1 MNERQTLFESYDDI
15 YVNVHS
21 TNNGNVIH
29 IPCSSKEDKFGFNIL
44 GIKEEKRCYH
54 PYLSILALV
63 YNFFIRCSSVNID
76 KIFNL
81 NTLVYNHNYNI
92 VFKYIIIFLQMFK
105 NNYIEKD
112 IIFVNIIDYKAEA
125 TKAVEYINEYLKIF
139 CELAGVPTL
148 SIKLKLDTNGTKIR
162 FTKIKFNELS
172 QKNICVVP
180 CKSKANMERK
190 MWYGSKIKY
199 NLTKKH
205 KLLFLKLLHSISD
218 FTEFKEGQFEAICSM
233 INANDHAVCIM
244 PTGSGKSLI
253 YYFASMLQ
261 PMCTFVV
268 SPTDI
273 LIKDQIINLFKYYG
287 YDNVSHLMLNGNY
300 DFERYEMG
308 TNLVYLTPTTF
319 QNKNLFKSFW
329 AEDNKSKIAYIIL
342 DEIHCLS
349 NWGHDFRPEYLM
361 LSKNL
366 KKYLEQTSFLGFTAT
381 ANYTVVKDIQ
391 KQLGIKQDNFI
402 SPITYEKYLINY
414 EFCEADDTK
423 DMYRIIKKIISE
435 ISYKNERALIFT
447 KNDEI
452 TDKIVEIIGSDAESF
467 TKKENNSYQNFVDG
481 KCNFLVSN
489 GDLGIG
495 IDFSNVNCVINFGM
509 PLSKNEF
516 IQQVGRAGRNNEKV
530 NSYVVFL
537 KPSEDNIPLRL
548 LRRETDIGD
557 IGNDLNEYDN
567 DYSYCYRKISNDV
580 FSRDDLYNNIISL
593 FNELQAGN
601 SAFCIKK
608 YDSVSAEVKKKYLY
622 MLFVTGYIADWYT
635 YSFNYDYE
643 EIMIDISSTN
653 HIYYS
658 KEKNLIKRMKEKTS
672 SYLEFMSENKDND
685 DIISKAESMEEI
697 LKIYVNWYYGQYLYR
712 QKEQFLDMI
721 EFLLSNRDENSEKI
735 TNSIQE
741 YFSLPFSKIKNDER
755 YYLELTFEEISQKLE
770 NGIGKSKLANIERI
784 LSNKY
789 DYKLDYLLFIGN
801 WIMNGSFDYKRLERF
816 WYKLKTSEKQSFQD
830 TVSRVYHKCDEN
842 KKYVFLKY
850 LCSDDNITNI
860 QFYKFIDKLYFHIP
874 KDLAY
879 YGILAKR
886 ANEVFKKRITKG

>member
-1 MNERQTLFESYDDI
+1 MDEKQSLFKNYEAA

-21 TNNGNVIH
+21 KNKEKFIH
-29 IPCSSKEDKFGFNIL
+29 IPCSSEKDEFGFNIF

-63 YNFFIRCSSVNID
+63 YNFFIRCSFVNID

-81 NTLVYNHNYNI
+81 NTLAYNNNYNV

-105 NNYIEKD
+105 NNYVDKD
-112 IIFVNIIDYKAEA
+112 IISVNIIEYKAEA
-125 TKAVEYINEYLKIF
+125 IKAVEYINEYLKIF
-139 CELAGVPTL
+139 CTLAGVSTL
-148 SIKLKLDTNGTKIR
+148 FVKLKLDTNGTKI
-162 FTKIKFNELS
+162 KFNELS
-172 QKNICVVP
+172 QENICVVP
-180 CKSKANMERK
+180 CKSKKDMERR

-199 NLTKKH
+199 NLTQKH
-205 KLLFLKLLHSISD
+205 KPLLLKLLKNTSD
-218 FTEFKEGQFEAICSM
+218 FTEFKEGQFEAVCSM

-261 PMCTFVV
+261 PMATFVV

-273 LIKDQIINLFKYYG
+273 LIKDQIRNLYKYYN
-287 YDNVSHLMLNGNY
+287 YDNVSHLMLNSTYN
-300 DFERYEMG
+300 FEKYEMG

-319 QNKNLFKSFW
+319 QNRNLFKSFW

-366 KKYLEQTSFLGFTAT
+366 KKYLEQTTFLGFTAT

-391 KQLGIKQDNFI
+391 KQLDIKQSNFI
-402 SPITYEKYLINY
+402 SPLLYEKYLANY
-414 EFCEADDTK
+414 KFYEAENTK
-423 DMYRIIKKIISE
+423 DMYKEMKKIIKE

-447 KNDEI
+447 KNDKI
-452 TDKIVEIIGSDAESF
+452 TNKIVKIIGSDAESF
-467 TKKENNSYQNFVDG
+467 TQRESNSYQDFVDG

-495 IDFSNVNCVINFGM
+495 IDFSNVNNVINFGM

-516 IQQVGRAGRNNEKV
+516 IQQVGRAGRNNEKI
-530 NSYVVFL
+530 NSYVIFL
-537 KPSEDNIPLRL
+537 KPNESNIPLKL
-548 LRRETDIGD
+548 LKRETNTDD
-557 IGNDLNEYDN
+557 IGNDLDKYDN
-567 DYSYCYRKISNDV
+567 DYSYCYKKISNGV
-580 FSRDDLYNNIISL
+580 FSRDDLYNNLISL
-593 FNELQAGN
+593 FNELHN
-601 SAFCIKK
+601 EKSAICIKK
-608 YDSVSAEVKKKYLY
+608 YDSVSSELKKKYLY

-635 YSFNYDYE
+635 YSFNYDNE

-672 SYLEFMSENKDND
+672 LYLEFMGENKDSND
-685 DIISKAESMEEI
+685 AVSKAESIEEI
-697 LKIYVNWYYGQYLYR
+697 LKVYVNWYYEQYLYR

-741 YFSLPFSKIKNDER
+741 YFSLPFAKIKNDER

-801 WIMNGSFDYKRLERF
+801 WVMNGNFDYKRLERF
-816 WYKLKTSEKQSFQD
+816 WNKLKTSEKQLFQE
-830 TVSRVYHKCDEN
+830 TVLKIYHKCDDNN
-842 KKYVFLKY
+842 KYIFLKY
-850 LCSDDNITNI
+850 LCSEDNITNI
-860 QFYKFIDKLYFHIP
+860 QFYKFISKLYSDMP
-874 KDLAY
+874 KDMAY

-886 ANEVFKKRITKG
+886 ANEILKKR